1 MPHQLRPLLLAAC
14 LAITPVAA
22 FPRNAAA
29 AEPAPVLLHNGERFL
44 RMGNLGFAKANYD
57 KLIAHYEG
65 TPEAAEAHSD
75 LGVIAARQ
83 GDDDLAI
90 AEYEKALAIDGYPLA
105 HFNLGQALLRR
116 LDKGGDPN
124 QHDPI
129 QRDPAQR
136 DPALRDRAL
145 QHFLAFEAYLES
157 NKPRPS
163 ILTYS
168 LQEVQTE
175 LHDALKRLR

>member
-1 MPHQLRPLLLAAC
+1 MTHQLRPLLLAAC
-14 LAITPVAA
+14 LAVTPVAA

-57 KLIAHYEG
+57 KLLAHYEG

-83 GDDDLAI
+83 GDDDVAI

-124 QHDPI
+124 QHDP
-129 QRDPAQR
+129 AQR

-157 NKPRPS
+157 NKPRPP

-168 LQEVQTE
+168 MQEVRVE
-175 LHDALKRLR
+175 LDDALKRLR

>member
-1 MPHQLRPLLLAAC
+1 MPNLFRPVHLHRLILVAC
-14 LAITPVAA
+14 LAVAPLAA
-22 FPRNAAA
+22 FPRAAVA

-57 KLIAHYEG
+57 KLIANYEG
-65 TPEAAEAHSD
+65 TPEAAEAHGD

-116 LDKGGDPN
+116 LDKG
-124 QHDPI
+124 
-129 QRDPAQR
+129 A
-136 DPALRDRAL
+136 DPALREKAL
-145 QHFLAFEAYLES
+145 GHFLAFEAYLKS
-157 NKPRPS
+157 GKPRPP

-168 LQEVQTE
+168 LPEVQTE
-175 LHDALKRLR
+175 LADALRRLR